1 MSLRDPDL
9 RLHTGRYYDLTQA
22 EDWEKTMRQIVC
34 AVELKEQIK
43 DKRLQQALPSAMCY
57 YSESFSMRMYTG
69 KLLPGVTC
77 GDIGHKFSRQGLD
90 NNWIQFATLF
100 LDQCKNLRKDA
111 VPLVDAWTIPGFMTK
126 APIGKRNGNIYPAYF
141 GIVNATQKPLDPLV
155 Y

>member
-57 YSESFSMRMYTG
+57 YSESFSMRISRLEAWNTNQARLVRLADVHSWRYFLILYQRGIEREKNKSMY
-69 KLLPGVTC
+69 PM
-77 GDIGHKFSRQGLD
+77 
-90 NNWIQFATLF
+90 
-100 LDQCKNLRKDA
+100 LRKMSQLMGA
-111 VPLVDAWTIPGFMTK
+111 LALK
-126 APIGKRNGNIYPAYF
+126 
-141 GIVNATQKPLDPLV
+141 
-155 Y
+155 